1 MTAHRIVVALD
12 ARTRPG
18 DLEAAAAL
26 AGGIG
31 AELLGLF
38 IEDQDL
44 LHFASLPFAHEI
56 GHASAARRKLDV
68 AAIERD
74 LRARAR
80 EAERRLAGVAARIR
94 VPSAFRVA
102 RGAAHAEL
110 LSAAAAKA
118 ASDVLQLLLLGDGE
132 SAATRWAEE
141 ARSRVA
147 QSTLARRLDVVLA
160 ADLDELGVA
169 LQAGAPGVV
178 VLLLDPAVLSR
189 AELHEVLR
197 ATQAP
202 VLLVPA
208 AQFR

>member
-1 MTAHRIVVALD
+1 
-12 ARTRPG
+12 
-18 DLEAAAAL
+18 
-26 AGGIG
+26 
-31 AELLGLF
+31 
-38 IEDQDL
+38 
-44 LHFASLPFAHEI
+44 
-56 GHASAARRKLDV
+56 
-68 AAIERD
+68 
-74 LRARAR
+74 
-80 EAERRLAGVAARIR
+80 
-94 VPSAFRVA
+94 VA